1 MDAWGSVR
9 PHWVTGKTS
18 KYSCEL
24 IYVTLRHHPNSSRYY
39 DNIGKCAL
47 LVYIRLA
54 FSIILCKI
62 TTVFYYVYFFT
73 FSSFPHLSS
82 KFILIEFFCN
92 WRLIIIYLQTTLR
105 CSYINRKFNTI
116 HIFLDSINTSFF
128 PCSFSRF

>member
-1 MDAWGSVR
+1 MPGDSVR

-24 IYVTLRHHPNSSRYY
+24 TYVTLCRHPNSSRYY
-39 DNIGKCAL
+39 DNTGKYAL

-54 FSIILCKI
+54 FSLILCKI
-62 TTVFYYVYFFT
+62 IMVFYYVYFST
-73 FSSFPHLSS
+73 FSSFSHLSLT
-82 KFILIEFFCN
+82 FILIEFFCN
-92 WRLIIIYLQTTLR
+92 WHLVIIYLKPLWDAL
-105 CSYINRKFNTI
+105 NKLRKFNTI